1 MYFGVAELER
11 FATTGDL
18 HRTPEDDIYENKDR
32 QQL

>member
-18 HRTPEDDIYENKDR
+18 HRTPEDDIYEK
-32 QQL
+32 